1 MMVGYVGV
9 AGGVTPVTCFT
20 LDDGRLCGC
29 GRWCDSCECFTLN
42 DGRICGCGSCDMF
55 YSQ

>member
-9 AGGVTPVTCFT
+9 APVTCFT
-20 LDDGRLCGC
+20 LK
-29 GRWCDSCECFTLN
+29 

-55 YSQ
+55 YSERW

>member
-20 LDDGRLCGC
+20 L
-29 GRWCDSCECFTLN
+29 N

-55 YSQ
+55 YSERL